1 MMSFSGRAVIALLSI
16 PLAAA
21 LGQSVPNSA
30 NQLLQYR
37 KDLAVNR
44 NSSLAHFR
52 IAEILSQQG
61 DYQSAA
67 NEFREAL
74 SGDLQPRWI
83 EVWAHVDLGQIYEL
97 TGQRARAVNEYQLAV
112 STNDNTQ
119 GALTE
124 ANGRLRSP
132 NANTTVTAPQ
142 DLLARSEPE
151 YSEEAQLAE
160 LEGTV
165 VITAAGGAD
174 QSGLPLELRV
184 TQSLGLGLDEKA
196 LLAVQ
201 QWRFR
206 PNTKPTSVA
215 VDFSLHFKPSRW
227 HLISVDFH
235 PPEGATRPTVLS
247 AFYPTGAGVFN
258 STAIEEGRLLGAI
271 GRQAFVGLSFD
282 VDEQGVPTH
291 IQVTRTSDDVWNDQ
305 ATAVLRGWRFA
316 PGMKDGKP
324 VSVPCTFDFAWGP
337 RSLEPKVIAQ
347 IRGALREPQGPA
359 TFLGQP
365 ELIYGPVPPYPAQAR
380 TAGVGGTVTAMFV
393 IDENGIPRD
402 VRVLKGL
409 GQVIDGSVTEALR
422 QWRFRPLLLN
432 GQSATAGVRVEV
444 KFELPGR
451 VSSKI
456 LEPQRAMQAPQR

>member
-1 MMSFSGRAVIALLSI
+1 MKAAVLIAVLGVS
-16 PLAAA
+16 LAAGF
-21 LGQSVPNSA
+21 GQSVPNPA
-30 NQLLQYR
+30 DQLLQYR
-37 KDLAVNR
+37 KDLEVSR

-61 DYQSAA
+61 NYQSAA

-97 TGQRARAVNEYQLAV
+97 TGQRDRAVNEYQLAV

-142 DLLARSEPE
+142 DLLARSEPA

-160 LEGTV
+160 LEGM
-165 VITAAGGAD
+165 VIVTAAGGAD
-174 QSGLPLELRV
+174 QSGRPEDLRV
-184 TQSLGLGLDEKA
+184 TQSLGMGLDERA
-196 LLAVQ
+196 LLAVE
-201 QWRFR
+201 QWRFN
-206 PNTKPTSVA
+206 PNSKSTSVA
-215 VDFSLHFKPSRW
+215 VDFSLHFKASRW
-227 HLISVDFH
+227 HLIGVDFR

-247 AFYPTGAGVFN
+247 AFYPAGAGVFN
-258 STAIEEGRLLGAI
+258 SSAIEEGRLLGAI

-282 VDEQGVPTH
+282 VDEQGIPTH
-291 IQVTRTSDDVWNDQ
+291 IQVARTSDDVWNDQ

-316 PGMKDGKP
+316 PGIKDGRP

-337 RSLEPKVIAQ
+337 RSLEPRVIAQ
-347 IRGALREPQGPA
+347 IRGILHQPQGPA
-359 TFLGQP
+359 TFLGHP
-365 ELIYGPVPPYPAQAR
+365 EPISSPDPPYPEQAR
-380 TAGVGGTVTAMFV
+380 NAGLDGTVRAILV
-393 IDENGIPRD
+393 IDENGTPRD

-409 GQVIDGSVTEALR
+409 GSVIDGTVTDALR

-432 GQSATAGVRVEV
+432 GRPANAGVTVEV
-444 KFELPGR
+444 TFQLPDR

-456 LEPQRAMQAPQR
+456 LEPPRAVRVVQVQQ

>member
-1 MMSFSGRAVIALLSI
+1 MKPAFLIAVLGVS
-16 PLAAA
+16 LAVGF
-21 LGQSVPNSA
+21 GQNVPDPA
-30 NQLLQYR
+30 EQLLQYR
-37 KDLAVNR
+37 KDLEVNH
-44 NSSLAHFR
+44 NGSLAHFR

-61 DYQSAA
+61 NDQSAA

-83 EVWAHVDLGQIYEL
+83 EVWAHIGLGEIYEL
-97 TGQRARAVNEYQLAV
+97 TGQRDRAVHEYQLAV

-132 NANTTVTAPQ
+132 NATTTVTAPQ

-165 VITAAGGAD
+165 IVTAASGAD
-174 QSGLPLELRV
+174 QSGRPQDLRV

-196 LLAVQ
+196 IQAVQ
-201 QWRFR
+201 QWRFQ
-206 PNTKPTSVA
+206 PNTKSTSVA

-227 HLISVDFH
+227 HLIGVDFH

-247 AFYPTGAGVFN
+247 AFYPAGAGVFN

-271 GRQAFVGLSFD
+271 GRQAFVALTFD

-291 IQVTRTSDDVWNDQ
+291 IQVARTSDDIWNDQ
-305 ATAVLRGWRFA
+305 ATAVLRGWRFT

-324 VSVPCTFDFAWGP
+324 VSVSCTFDFAWGP

-347 IRGALREPQGPA
+347 IRGLLHQPQGPA
-359 TFLGQP
+359 TFLGHP
-365 ELIYGPVPPYPAQAR
+365 EPIYSPDPPYPEQAR
-380 TAGVGGTVTAMFV
+380 NAGLDGTVRAMLV
-393 IDENGIPRD
+393 IGEDGAPRD
-402 VRVLKGL
+402 VRVLQGL
-409 GQVIDGSVTEALR
+409 GPLIDGSVTEALR
-422 QWRFRPLLLN
+422 QWRFRVALLN
-432 GQSATAGVRVEV
+432 GQTAIAGVMVEV
-444 KFELPGR
+444 NFQLPDR

-456 LEPQRAMQAPQR
+456 VDPPRATRVVQQ

>member
-1 MMSFSGRAVIALLSI
+1 MMSLSGRAVIALLSVS
-16 PLAAA
+16 LAA

-30 NQLLQYR
+30 DQLLQYR

-124 ANGRLRSP
+124 ANGHLRSP
-132 NANTTVTAPQ
+132 NANTTIAAPQ
-142 DLLARSEPE
+142 DLLASSEPE
-151 YSEEAQLAE
+151 YSEEARLAE

-165 VITAAGGAD
+165 IVTAASGAD
-174 QSGLPLELRV
+174 QSGRPEDLRV

-201 QWRFR
+201 QWRFK
-206 PNTKPTSVA
+206 PNSKPTSVA

-227 HLISVDFH
+227 HLIGVDFH
-235 PPEGATRPTVLS
+235 NPQGASRPTVLS
-247 AFYPTGAGVFN
+247 AFYPAGAGVFN

-271 GRQAFVGLSFD
+271 GRQAFVALTFD

-291 IQVTRTSDDVWNDQ
+291 IQVTRTSADVWNDQ

-316 PGMKDGKP
+316 SGMKDGRP
-324 VSVPCTFDFAWGP
+324 VSVSCTFDFAWGP

-347 IRGALREPQGPA
+347 ILGALHQPQGPA

-365 ELIYGPVPPYPAQAR
+365 EPIYSPVPPYPVQAR
-380 TAGVGGTVTAMFV
+380 NAGVVGTVWAILV
-393 IDENGIPRD
+393 IDENGMPRD

-409 GQVIDGSVTEALR
+409 GPVIDGSVTDALR

-432 GQSATAGVRVEV
+432 GQSASAGVSVEV
-444 KFELPGR
+444 NFELPDR

-456 LEPQRAMQAPQR
+456 LEPPRAMRVPRQ

>member
-1 MMSFSGRAVIALLSI
+1 MKPAVLIAVLTGIS
-16 PLAAA
+16 LAAA
-21 LGQSVPNSA
+21 LGQSVPNPA
-30 NQLLQYR
+30 EQLLQYR
-37 KDLAVNR
+37 KDLEVNR

-52 IAEILSQQG
+52 IAELLTHRG

-74 SGDLQPRWI
+74 SGDLQPPWI
-83 EVWAHVDLGQIYEL
+83 EVWAHVDLGEIYEL
-97 TGQRARAVNEYQLAV
+97 TGQRDRAVNEYQLAV

-124 ANGRLRSP
+124 ATAHLRS
-132 NANTTVTAPQ
+132 ADAVTSLTAPQ
-142 DLLARSEPE
+142 DLLTRSEPE

-165 VITAAGGAD
+165 IVTAAGAD
-174 QSGLPLELRV
+174 QSGRPKELRV
-184 TQSLGLGLDEKA
+184 KQSLGLGLDEKA
-196 LLAVQ
+196 VQAVQ

-206 PNTKPTSVA
+206 PNIKPTSVA
-215 VDFSLHFKPSRW
+215 VDFSLHFKLSRW
-227 HLISVDFH
+227 HLIGVDFH

-282 VDEQGVPTH
+282 VDEHGIPTN
-291 IQVTRTSDDVWNDQ
+291 IQVARTSDDVWNDQ
-305 ATAVLRGWRFA
+305 ATTVLRGWRFA
-316 PGMKDGKP
+316 PGMKDGRP
-324 VSVPCTFDFAWGP
+324 VSVSCTFDFAWGP
-337 RSLEPKVIAQ
+337 RSLEPRVIAQ
-347 IRGALREPQGPA
+347 IRGALHQPQGPS
-359 TFLGQP
+359 TFLGQLEPIYSPDPLYP
-365 ELIYGPVPPYPAQAR
+365 EQAR
-380 TAGVGGTVTAMFV
+380 MDRVSGTARAMLV

-402 VRVLKGL
+402 VRVLEGL
-409 GQVIDGSVTEALR
+409 GPAIDGSLTDALR

-432 GQSATAGVRVEV
+432 GAPASAGVTVDV
-444 KFELPGR
+444 TFQLPDR

-456 LEPQRAMQAPQR
+456 LDAPRVASGTTVK